1 MKRILVTFIVLFA
14 VSFVHAQHVGIVRKN
29 YFTTYYDSLLNENID
44 VFDSATIRLGS
55 IDPITG
61 VVTNLGNIQYNTGIN
76 LNGAT
81 LDPYL
86 NAYYISSGFNLLTF
100 DIGTGNIINTVPIT
114 GALQTGAFQNYR
126 FNPSDSVIYGLVPN
140 NFYSM
145 YYDSL
150 SMTYIQV
157 LDSSHIRFGS
167 IDPSTGQY
175 TLIGNTPYKNVYT
188 LAGNSIDPHQMV
200 YYYSAVD
207 TLVAI
212 DLYTGGLFSQ
222 VGIQLPPYAIFENFT
237 YSCVDTSIYGLTRQ
251 NFISSVYDS
260 LLMDYI
266 DVIDSVT
273 FRLSKIDP
281 NTGLVTFI
289 SPYNIAIGATLTGGC
304 FIDPTSMIYYF
315 SSGNE
320 IVGVSL
326 TTGLVVSSVPKVL
339 PSGAIAFDMMRS
351 TQNCM
356 GASKVRENVPA
367 TILQNASVISASLQ
381 LTPNPAQ
388 QVLNIITSEPY
399 EQIELLDMAGRSV
412 MTTTDKT
419 LAISALADG
428 IYFVRVQTTNGQ
440 VLLGK
445 FVKN

>member
-1 MKRILVTFIVLFA
+1 MKRTLGIFIVLFA
-14 VSFVHAQHVGIVRKN
+14 VTFAHAQNVGIVRKN

-61 VVTNLGNIQYNTGIN
+61 VVTNVGNIQYNTGIN

-81 LDPYL
+81 IDPYL
-86 NAYYISSGFNLLTF
+86 NTYYISSGFNLYTF
-100 DIGTGNIINTVPIT
+100 DIGSGNLINNVPIT

-126 FNPSDSVIYGLVPN
+126 FNPSDSVVYGLVPN

-145 YYDSL
+145 YFDSL

-175 TLIGNTPYKNVYT
+175 SLIGNTPYKNVYT

-251 NFISSVYDS
+251 NFISTVYDS
-260 LLMDYI
+260 LLMDYTE
-266 DVIDSVT
+266 VIDSVT

-281 NTGLVTFI
+281 NTGVVTFI
-289 SPYNIAIGATLTGGC
+289 SPYNIAVGATLTGGC
-304 FIDPTSMIYYF
+304 FIDPAAMIYYF

-326 TTGLVVSSVPKVL
+326 TTGLVVSSVQEAL
-339 PSGAIAFDMMRS
+339 QLGATAFDMMRS
-351 TQNCM
+351 TQNC
-356 GASKVRENVPA
+356 
-367 TILQNASVISASLQ
+367 L
-381 LTPNPAQ
+381 
-388 QVLNIITSEPY
+388 
-399 EQIELLDMAGRSV
+399 
-412 MTTTDKT
+412 
-419 LAISALADG
+419 
-428 IYFVRVQTTNGQ
+428 
-440 VLLGK
+440 
-445 FVKN
+445 